1 MWLFIYENSGC
12 SPCKVSVSRYLKRC
26 GVGSIRRP
34 FLKGFTVNENPTI
47 ALEKRNIWL
56 RGLLMILMALA
67 YQLAGTVLFFAA
79 ILQFVFALASDAPN
93 LRLATFG
100 QSVGRFQSQIANFV
114 SFASEDL
121 PFPFADWP
129 SGNR

>member
-1 MWLFIYENSGC
+1 MQENS
-12 SPCKVSVSRYLKRC
+12 
-26 GVGSIRRP
+26 
-34 FLKGFTVNENPTI
+34 TV

-67 YQLAGTVLFFAA
+67 YQLVGTVLFFTAV
-79 ILQFVFALASDAPN
+79 IQFVFALATDTPN
-93 LRLATFG
+93 PRLAIFG
-100 QSVGRFQSQIANFV
+100 RSVGRFQSQIANFV

-129 SGNR
+129 SGDL

>member
-1 MWLFIYENSGC
+1 M
-12 SPCKVSVSRYLKRC
+12 
-26 GVGSIRRP
+26 
-34 FLKGFTVNENPTI
+34 NEDSTT

-67 YQLAGTVLFFAA
+67 YQLAGTVLFFTAV
-79 ILQFVFALASDAPN
+79 IQFVFVLATDTPN

-100 QSVGRFQSQIANFV
+100 RSVGRFQSQIANFV

-129 SGNR
+129 SGDL